1 MRKLAPFKRG
11 HKGTTYIV
19 KNRCVGEC
27 DRIKEL
33 VQKLIDDSDQI
44 SAPYKAKERIFRDL
58 NNLESFFKPH

>member
-1 MRKLAPFKRG
+1 MRKLAPFKRS
-11 HKGTTYIV
+11 HEGTTYIV

-33 VQKLIDDSDQI
+33 VQKLIDDDKAP
-44 SAPYKAKERIFRDL
+44 APYKAKERIFRDL